1 MYSAGRFRHRIV
13 IEKPAYI
20 QNLDTGDMVPT
31 WEAYAT
37 RWAEIAPSSG
47 NAFMA
52 AKSEQSQVTGRI
64 VMRAMPDLTA
74 DMRILHTNKGI
85 TKVYEVAAILPD
97 ADSGEEYISVMVKH
111 LKDLEPEP
119 SPYSPQALAL
129 FARMDEQLS
138 DAQKVF
144 INEWL
149 PKANPYL
156 NKLDWFYT
164 IISDRL
170 EQSLSGGKV
179 LCWNN
184 PAYDADMH
192 GFINFEPNKGL
203 KGDGATFYMD
213 THFLPNS
220 GTKYKVDSV
229 TIGAV
234 MTDTAGTATLNRTIL
249 GYNSVGVSNTATRFN
264 VNSGGANQA
273 VCRIN
278 RIADRVY
285 TYGAM
290 GPGHITGT
298 RNGNAIRCFRDTTT
312 VDSFNSDAPAPIDAW
327 TSGSFYLMAQCNPFN
342 TATPISQFSFARFCC
357 FFGGGGLSDDECNE
371 WYYIL
376 NELLAFFGAE
386 DQKFKPVANS
396 AIGVNVAKLTQN
408 TVVTYTL
415 TRANGT
421 TAGEIDI
428 EQLGSIVDSDFNTS
442 FIQSLTTAAAA
453 NVGVSFDGVKKL
465 TFTNDFSGVMSWTRT
480 YTSNNTAVRN
490 HIVRLSNANN
500 SSIWQPAATALSGNP
515 VAVNHPRLLGWNN
528 SGFEFDMTL
537 PPSDWT
543 FSFARNKGF
552 NCMRIP
558 YKIERV
564 QPTPYGEI
572 NGPDAIA
579 YKNKVQL
586 ATSLGFYV
594 ILDPHNFA
602 AVRVN
607 GVSRRIGTPEYPVS
621 AYVDHIVKMNAY
633 MGNDA
638 KFIWCLMNEPVGVNQ
653 RMWFLAAQ
661 TALDA
666 LRVAGFYGDVQVPG
680 TGYTGAHSWI
690 SSGNS
695 VYALSIKDALNNYTF
710 DVHQYYDADSSGTN
724 GVCVLNSQTRLDA
737 VTAWAIANNKKLF
750 LGETASGN
758 PNIAANA
765 DCATVFPLAL
775 SKVAANSVW
784 NGVAGWGYGD
794 RWPQSYP
801 FTALQANISVDPDTP
816 YMDMMENAIA
826 SIIG

>member
-1 MYSAGRFRHRIV
+1 MYSAGRFRHRIIV
-13 IEKPAYI
+13 QKPEYI
-20 QNLDTGDMVPT
+20 QNLDIGDMVPKWVT
-31 WEAYAT
+31 YAE

-47 NAFMA
+47 NAFIA
-52 AKSEQSQVTGRI
+52 AKSEQSQITGRI
-64 VMRAMPDLTA
+64 IMRSMADLTA
-74 DMRILHTNKGI
+74 DMRILHSSKGI
-85 TKVYEVAAILPD
+85 TKVYEIVAILPD
-97 ADSGEEYISVMVKH
+97 ADSGIEYVNIMVKQ
-111 LKDLEPEP
+111 LKDLEPDP
-119 SPYSPQALAL
+119 SPYSPQAQAL
-129 FARMDEQLS
+129 FARMDVQLS
-138 DAQKVF
+138 DGQKMFV
-144 INEWL
+144 NEWL

-156 NKLDWFYT
+156 NKFDWFYT
-164 IISDRL
+164 VISDQL

-179 LCWNN
+179 ICWNN

-192 GFINFEPNKGL
+192 GLINFEPNKGL

-220 GTKYKVDSV
+220 ETKYKVDSV
-229 TIGAV
+229 TLGAV
-234 MTDTAGTATLNRTIL
+234 MTDTAGTNTLNRTIL
-249 GYNSVGVSNTATRFN
+249 GYNSVGVSTTATRFN
-264 VNSGGANQA
+264 VNSGGTNQS

-278 RIADRVY
+278 RSADRVF
-285 TYGAM
+285 TYGPM

-298 RNGNAIRCFRDTTT
+298 RNGNAIRCFRDTST
-312 VDSFNSDAPAPIDAW
+312 VDSFNNDAPTSIDAW
-327 TSGSFYLMAQCNPFN
+327 TQGSFYLMAQCNPFN

-357 FFGGGGLSDDECNE
+357 FFGGGSLTDEEVND
-371 WYYIL
+371 WYYVL

-386 DQKFKPVANS
+386 EQKFRPVANS
-396 AIGVNVAKLTQN
+396 AIGINVAKLTQK

-421 TAGEIDI
+421 TGGSIDI
-428 EQLGSIVDSDFNTS
+428 EQAGTITDADFNVP
-442 FIQSLTTAAAA
+442 FITALNTAVAN
-453 NVGVSFDGVKKL
+453 NVGVTFDGVKKL
-465 TFTNDFSGVMSWTRT
+465 TFTDAFNGVMVWSRT
-480 YTSNNTAVRN
+480 YTSNNASTRSHMVK
-490 HIVRLSNANN
+490 LSNASN
-500 SSIWQPAATALSGNP
+500 SSIWQPTATALSGNP
-515 VAVNHPRLLGWNN
+515 VAVTHPRILGWNN

-552 NCMRIP
+552 NCMRMP

-564 QPTPYGEI
+564 QPNPFGDV
-572 NGPDAIA
+572 NGPDAA
-579 YKNKVQL
+579 LFKSKVQL
-586 ATSLGFYV
+586 ALSLGFYV

-602 AVRVN
+602 AVKVN

-633 MGNDA
+633 IGNDA
-638 KFIWCLMNEPVGVNQ
+638 KIIWCLMNESVGVNQ

-690 SSGNS
+690 SSGNA
-695 VYALSIKDALNNYTF
+695 VYALGIKDPLNNYSF

-737 VTAWAIANNKKLF
+737 VTAWAVSNNKKLF

-758 PNIAANA
+758 PNVPANA
-765 DCATVFPLAL
+765 QCASVFPAALA
-775 SKVAANSVW
+775 KVASSSVW
-784 NGVAGWGYGD
+784 TGAAGWGYGD
-794 RWPQSYP
+794 RWPQTYH
-801 FTALQANISVDPDTP
+801 FCALQANISVDPDTP
-816 YMDMMENAIA
+816 FMDMMENAIA